1 MLHIVSGFM
10 RCGTSMA
17 MQALEAGGMDAVYST
32 KRDAE
37 MNARWGQPDYLPND
51 SYYELD
57 SEEYLRGDLATRYDG
72 KLIKCLWGGI
82 IRLPPGDYRVVFMRR
97 PAAEIRVSLLA
108 FFGDDY
114 AARQYPDLDKAMDG
128 IVEVLRDRK
137 SFRSV
142 DVVEYRDVLEN
153 PFAAFSRLK
162 AAGWPINVRKAAAIP
177 SRDKAR
183 FSQAPAHA

>member
-10 RCGTSMA
+10 RSGTSMM
-17 MQALEAGGMDAVYST
+17 MQALEAGGMQAVYSP
-32 KRDAE
+32 KRDQE

-57 SEEYLRGDLATRYDG
+57 GEDYLRGDLGARYDG

-82 IRLPPGDYRVVFMRR
+82 LRLPPGDYRVVFMRR

-128 IVEVLRDRK
+128 IVEILKDRK

-142 DVVEYRDVLEN
+142 DVVHYHDVLRQPEAV
-153 PFAAFSRLK
+153 FRRL
-162 AAGWPINVRKAAAIP
+162 AGNGWPISASKAAAIP

-183 FSQAPAHA
+183 FAMSVAAP